1 MRAHACWRSRT
12 ILPLWGVAALSLGT
26 LGTAGIGLVRAEAPS
41 SPDQAQALTSPVEL
55 DRIVSRVHGRII
67 TQSDVRQARAA
78 RLVDDVSSDA
88 ATKRALENRWLILA
102 EITRAAPLPP
112 PTDAELAA
120 RRAEWSAASGDP
132 ASLSDAEIQAWLR
145 DDLRIRAYLQRQF
158 GMLAPGERDR
168 ARDEWIARLRQRA
181 SLD

>member
-1 MRAHACWRSRT
+1 MRTDASWRSRVVPRHMSWAFVGLLA
-12 ILPLWGVAALSLGT
+12 IAAPALE
-26 LGTAGIGLVRAEAPS
+26 V
-41 SPDQAQALTSPVEL
+41 QAQSANSPVEL

-88 ATKRALENRWLILA
+88 AAKRALENRWLILS

-112 PTDAELAA
+112 PSDGELAA
-120 RRAEWSAASGDP
+120 RRSEWQAASGAP
-132 ASLSDAEIQAWLR
+132 MPDAEIQTWLR
-145 DDLRIRAYLQRQF
+145 DDLRIRAYLARQF
-158 GMLAPGERDR
+158 GMLPAGERDR

-181 SLD
+181 ALD